1 MAKSKIIKDLVTE
14 NITLAQALDRLLII
28 AMELED
34 ESLLKWI
41 RQEKNG
47 YEENDSLPNYRKVQ
61 LTPIGNFQIYSMG
74 TIATHKKKVLPT
86 MGVSTTIKDTMNNYW
101 VRDSIAGMVE
111 SIASIDKGGTAGIP
125 IPPELFYM
133 FEKDTNIH
141 LTSATLSLDKTSLVR
156 IIDATKTRMIEILTM
171 LEKNFGCLDELDI
184 DVRDYDT
191 NEISKLREELMK
203 IIDGKP
209 SGTTYIITKSKIK
222 NSNVG
227 EGNTVDKN
235 STVELNPSISVQ
247 HQEKKKTFWQRIK
260 EHFSH

>member
-14 NITLAQALDRLLII
+14 SITVAQALDRLLII

-34 ESLLKWI
+34 KALLKWT
-41 RQEKNG
+41 RQEKSG
-47 YEENDSLPNYRKVQ
+47 YIDGEVPEYRKVQ
-61 LTPIGNFQIYSMG
+61 LTPMG
-74 TIATHKKKVLPT
+74 TFQVVGAGQIMTCRNKTLPT
-86 MGVSTTIKDTMNNYW
+86 MGVPDDFKESMDNHFVKDGVATILNT
-101 VRDSIAGMVE
+101 IE
-111 SIASIDKGGTAGIP
+111 SIEKGHSAGISV
-125 IPPELFYM
+125 PPELFSM
-133 FEKDTNIH
+133 FEKNTNMSI
-141 LTSATLSLDKTSLVR
+141 LNASLVVNKTDFVR
-156 IIDATKTRMIEILTM
+156 IVNSTKTRMIEILTM

-260 EHFSH
+260 EHFIH